1 MGVSTWREW
10 AEKEFDQIWDSLEPE
25 LRQDIERLDY
35 RLQTIWREGRVFKVP
50 EKVLERK
57 IRERFWVL
65 VKELTAG

>member
-1 MGVSTWREW
+1 MSTWREW